1 MSYDA
6 DLRLVYFST
15 GQPAPWST
23 AVRGPGDALYTN
35 TVLAVD
41 AQTGK
46 IRWHFQLN
54 PADDWDRAGY
64 ENMLVDLQIGG
75 RARKALIQTG
85 KMGWGVVLDR
95 ETGEFLHAF
104 KTAYD
109 NVVTRMDA
117 ERASD
122 RQSRADS
129 NARRHRLREESSRS
143 VHTCTARETSRRQA
157 IARSRRLYYLGV
169 NNSCMEAKVVSI
181 PYVPGRAYTGVTL
194 TAKRAP
200 GYDYVGEFVA
210 FDPVTGT
217 RAWTYRA
224 PGGAA
229 MTASALATAG
239 GVVFGGTA
247 DRQFFALDTDTGK
260 LLWQTRLNGD
270 VSGAPIT
277 FTVDGTAVRRDHSRR
292 ADRADDIV
300 RSADRRASVRRHRS
314 RSGFSPFPRARK
326 VSRRAA
332 RRQRPCSDRP
342 PVSHARHARA
352 NDHAGRCRSN
362 DDRDVYERP
371 GASR

>member
-1 MSYDA
+1 M
-6 DLRLVYFST
+6 
-15 GQPAPWST
+15 
-23 AVRGPGDALYTN
+23 
-35 TVLAVD
+35 LAVD

-104 KTAYD
+104 KTAYN
-109 NVVTRMDA
+109 NVVSGWTPTGRPIVNPALIPTPD
-117 ERASD
+117 D
-122 RQSRADS
+122 IDS
-129 NARRHRLREESSRS
+129 GKIFEVCPHLHGARNL
-143 VHTCTARETSRRQA
+143 QA
-157 IARSRRLYYLGV
+157 PSYSPITRLYYLGV

-181 PYVPGRAYTGVTL
+181 SYVPGRAYTGVTL

-217 RAWTYRA
+217 RAWAYRA

-270 VSGAPIT
+270 VSGAPIA
-277 FTVDGTAVRRDHSRR
+277 FTVGERQFVAITAGGRTGPTTSFGPLTGVHLSDGTGV
-292 ADRADDIV
+292 V
-300 RSADRRASVRRHRS
+300 WV
-314 RSGFSPFPRARK
+314 SPFPRARK

-332 RRQRPCSDRP
+332 RHQRPCSDRP
-342 PVSHARHARA
+342 PVSPHRERIPRRA
-352 NDHAGRCRSN
+352 LPLQR
-362 DDRDVYERP
+362 RP
-371 GASR
+371 GCIRAPRRFAVNSDFSKRAPRATRSKSRLAACERGGPAARSPTCSR